1 VKEVDAPAVYLSPRF
16 WTDFG
21 AASLICWLLAA
32 FFGVPAAPLVALF
45 VGGISAIQAQRP
57 RVRDEIQWARA
68 VLASA
73 RERELL
79 EARSSGDTTPGP
91 TASGLDYEEHGA
103 L

>member
-1 VKEVDAPAVYLSPRF
+1 VKEIEAPAVYLSPRF

-21 AASLICWLLAA
+21 AATLICWLMAA
-32 FFGVPAAPLVALF
+32 FFGVPAAPLVALI

-57 RVRDEIQWARA
+57 RVRDEVQWSRA

-79 EARSSGDTTPGP
+79 EARSESETF
-91 TASGLDYEEHGA
+91 
-103 L
+103 